1 MTQDKIL
8 TFILALT
15 VLCFAVKDVI
25 TAKNPPAPQPAVVAA
40 GAPQTAAPAAINNS
54 EIILQNIMTRTS
66 IRAYKNE
73 PVSEEMIQ
81 KIVRAG
87 MAAPT
92 ARNLQPWKFIA
103 VTQPAK
109 LAKLADKLP
118 YAKMLKSAPAAI
130 VVCGDLKKAFQ
141 TKPEVEFWIQDCSA
155 ATENIL
161 LAAHGLGLGA
171 VWTGVYPNPERTV
184 AVREELGMDENL
196 VPLCVVVLGY
206 PAETPV
212 PKDKWKDENYVLIK

>member
-25 TAKNPPAPQPAVVAA
+25 TAKNPPAPQA
-40 GAPQTAAPAAINNS
+40 AAPAAADKS

-66 IRAYKNE
+66 IRAYKSD
-73 PVSEEMIQ
+73 PVSEEIIQ

-92 ARNLQPWKFIA
+92 ARNLQPWKFVAI
-103 VTQPAK
+103 TQPAK

-118 YAKMLKSAPAAI
+118 YAKMLKTAPAAI

-141 TKPEVEFWIQDCSA
+141 TKPEVEFWVQDCSA

-171 VWTGVYPNPERTV
+171 VWTGVYPDLNKAA
-184 AVREELGMDENL
+184 AVRDELNLDESL
-196 VPLCVVVLGY
+196 IPLCVVVLGY
-206 PAETPV
+206 PAESPA

>member
-1 MTQDKIL
+1 MTHDKIL
-8 TFILALT
+8 IFILALT

-25 TAKNPPAPQPAVVAA
+25 TAKNPPAPQPALVAKA
-40 GAPQTAAPAAINNS
+40 ASETAATAADKS

-66 IRAYKNE
+66 IRAYKSD
-73 PVSEEMIQ
+73 PVSGETLQ

-103 VTQPAK
+103 ITQSAK

-118 YAKMLKSAPAAI
+118 YAKMLKTAPAAI
-130 VVCGDLKKAFQ
+130 IVCGDLKKAFQ
-141 TKPEVEFWIQDCSA
+141 TKPEVEFWVQDCSA

-171 VWTGVYPNPERTV
+171 VWTGVYPNAERTN
-184 AVREELGMDENL
+184 AVRDELGLDESL
-196 VPLCVVVLGY
+196 VPLCVIVLGY
-206 PAETPV
+206 PAESPA
-212 PKDKWKDENYVLIK
+212 PKDKWKDENYILIK

>member
-15 VLCFAVKDVI
+15 VLAFAVKDVI
-25 TAKNPPAPQPAVVAA
+25 TAKNPAAPQPAAA
-40 GAPQTAAPAAINNS
+40 AASATVAPAAAPGA
-54 EIILQNIMTRTS
+54 IILQNIMTRTS
-66 IRAYKNE
+66 VRAYQSD
-73 PVSEEMIQ
+73 PVSEETLQ
-81 KIVRAG
+81 TIVRAG

-103 VTQPAK
+103 ITQPEK

-118 YAKMLKSAPAAI
+118 NARMLKNAPAAI

-141 TKPEVEFWIQDCSA
+141 TKPEVEFWVQDCSA

-171 VWTGVYPNPERTV
+171 VWTGVYPNLDKV
-184 AVREELGMDENL
+184 AAVRDELGLDASL
-196 VPLCVVVLGY
+196 VPLCVVVLGS
-206 PAETPV
+206 PAESPEI
-212 PKDKWKDENYVLIK
+212 KDKWKDENYILIK